1 MGNKV
6 AKEDIYND
14 IRNNILISESELY
27 KLISNKG
34 DGHLVEL
41 ARDALK
47 QNDFTM
53 LDDFLRKEMIKFLYN
68 NGAGKNVINRLYW
81 QSEVADPC

>member
-6 AKEDIYND
+6 AREDIYND
-14 IRNNILISESELY
+14 IRNNIFISESELY

-34 DGHLVEL
+34 DGYLVEL

-53 LDDFLRKEMIKFLYN
+53 LDDFLRNEMIKFLYN
-68 NGAGKNVINRLYW
+68 NGEGKNVINNYI
-81 QSEVADPC
+81 CINF